1 MNKQL
6 VIELRKDWEKWQSK
20 SHPEDKMSLI
30 EYAEDLGVYKGYK
43 IEINYLDDFNQIKF
57 LMPTKE

>member
-1 MNKQL
+1 
-6 VIELRKDWEKWQSK
+6 
-20 SHPEDKMSLI
+20 MSFI

-57 LMPTKE
+57 LISTKE

>member
-1 MNKQL
+1 MSRKQL

-43 IEINYLDDFNQIKF
+43 VGVNGYGYIEF
-57 LMPTKE
+57 LTKE